1 MPVRSTVVSESH
13 GIDGLLEE
21 FTFMENGKKYRVVP
35 KPGTGNKIEPFYKF
49 VKFVCPKQGISA
61 FSYRGW
67 DNYLDIAR
75 VGAGAVK
82 PEQPKPAESKQP
94 EPKPAQ
100 KKPDEKPR
108 PEAVQ
113 LSLFD
118 DKQASLG
125 VALRMECL
133 ASELREKGLPRVAEM
148 LKPLALRFRKAWMG
162 PKSIG
167 FFDDL
172 GNANIEPE
180 KAIAVLDALE
190 GGAYGPGV
198 SKATGLEEALCGKVL
213 ELAKKHLLSE
223 DSAPANP

>member
-1 MPVRSTVVSESH
+1 MPVKPTVVSESH
-13 GIDGLLEE
+13 GVDGLLEE

-49 VKFVCPKQGISA
+49 VKFVCPKQGIST

-67 DNYLDIAR
+67 GDYFDIDR
-75 VGAGAVK
+75 VGAGAVKK
-82 PEQPKPAESKQP
+82 PEQPKPAETKPAEAKKP

-100 KKPDEKPR
+100 KPAEKPR
-108 PEAVQ
+108 PEAEQ

-125 VALRMECL
+125 IALKMERL
-133 ASELREKGLPRVAEM
+133 ASELREKGLPKLAEM

-172 GNANIEPE
+172 GNANIEP
-180 KAIAVLDALE
+180 
-190 GGAYGPGV
+190 
-198 SKATGLEEALCGKVL
+198 
-213 ELAKKHLLSE
+213 
-223 DSAPANP
+223 